1 MEKFYLTL
9 DNEFLKYCELNNIDN
24 IEKFAIDT
32 FRSGFNLVKYGNT
45 PIGTINEKII
55 EKEVIKEVIVEKPIE
70 IIKEVHVDFGNEEII
85 KLQEE
90 NNKLKN
96 ELDTITKSLESFGKK
111 GKYMK
116 DSNLSSLYDE

>member
-45 PIGTINEKII
+45 PTGTINEKII

-70 IIKEVHVDFGNEEII
+70 IIKEVYVDYGKEDII

>member
-45 PIGTINEKII
+45 PTGTINEKII

-70 IIKEVHVDFGNEEII
+70 IIKEVYVDYGNEDII

>member
-45 PIGTINEKII
+45 PTGTINEKII

-70 IIKEVHVDFGNEEII
+70 IIKEVYVDSENEDII

>member
-45 PIGTINEKII
+45 PTGTINEKII

-70 IIKEVHVDFGNEEII
+70 IIKEVYVDSGNEDII
-85 KLQEE
+85 KLEEE

>member
-32 FRSGFNLVKYGNT
+32 FRIGFNIAKYGNT
-45 PIGTINEKII
+45 PTGTINEKII
-55 EKEVIKEVIVEKPIE
+55 EKEVIKEVIIEKPIE
-70 IIKEVHVDFGNEEII
+70 IIKEVYVDFGNEEII

-96 ELDTITKSLESFGKK
+96 ELDTITKSFESFGKK

>member
-70 IIKEVHVDFGNEEII
+70 IIKEVYADFGNEEII

-96 ELDTITKSLESFGKK
+96 ELDTITKSFKSFGKK

>member
-45 PIGTINEKII
+45 PTGTINEKII
-55 EKEVIKEVIVEKPIE
+55 EKETVKEIVMIPC
-70 IIKEVHVDFGNEEII
+70 VYCGSLNP
-85 KLQEE
+85 QT
-90 NNKLKN
+90 
-96 ELDTITKSLESFGKK
+96 ELFCSTCGAQRKA
-111 GKYMK
+111 
-116 DSNLSSLYDE
+116 